1 MRLELIITHY
11 HSLCIHWFVHQ
22 TGAATARAAST
33 PCYHLFQRTLR
44 RFRRLIDTMHVE
56 FLAVPRRLAGT
67 SQVEV
72 PAHTLG
78 QLLTTLAAQF
88 PLLGEFI
95 TLDQLH
101 PSFIASLNG
110 EQFVSDPQTV
120 LGENDHVLILS
131 ADAGG

>member
-1 MRLELIITHY
+1 
-11 HSLCIHWFVHQ
+11 
-22 TGAATARAAST
+22 
-33 PCYHLFQRTLR
+33 
-44 RFRRLIDTMHVE
+44 MHVE

-72 PAHTLG
+72 QAETLG
-78 QLLTTLAAQF
+78 QLLAILAVQF
-88 PLLGEFI
+88 PSLGEFI
-95 TLDQLH
+95 TRDSLD

-110 EQFVSDPQTV
+110 DQFVSDPQTV